1 MPAPTAPKA
10 VAVEV
15 VATQP
20 TDADRAA
27 IAHLSTSAGRALQ
40 PVAYVVKVRF
50 KSMPPVTS
58 EGWALYVNDFRI
70 PKYWEYKDGIY
81 FKVFDPQFFLDH
93 QGERLRFSQN
103 GSDFVDTGLRL
114 RRPASRARKGAR
126 RAAAKLPLQADVLK

>member
-1 MPAPTAPKA
+1 MPAPAIPKA

-27 IAHLSTSAGRALQ
+27 IARLSTHDGMALA
-40 PVAYVVKVRF
+40 PVAYVVKVRL
-50 KSMPPVTS
+50 KSMPPITS
-58 EGWALYVNDFRI
+58 RGWALYVDDLRI
-70 PKYWEYKDGIY
+70 PKYWQYREGIY

-93 QGERLRFSQN
+93 QGDRLRFSRD

-114 RRPASRARKGAR
+114 SRPASRAKKGSR
-126 RAAAKLPLQADVLK
+126 RAAAKLPLQADVLS